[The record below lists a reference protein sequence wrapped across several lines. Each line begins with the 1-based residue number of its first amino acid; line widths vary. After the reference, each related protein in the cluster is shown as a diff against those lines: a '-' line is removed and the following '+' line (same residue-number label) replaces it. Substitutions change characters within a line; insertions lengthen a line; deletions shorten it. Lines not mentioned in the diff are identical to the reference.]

1 MCDNFKVME
10 GAIICAIIFY
20 FVYRILENLIH
31 RKERLIVAQK
41 IETLDPQKNGQI
53 DLNRWFGAVA
63 TNKYAP
69 LRWGLM
75 LVGAALGLL
84 VAFFIKDGMLPDKN
98 WYNDDVQVLY
108 FGATFL
114 FAGIG
119 LLISFVLE
127 RKYAAEDRKKE

>member
-1 MCDNFKVME
+1 ME
-10 GAIICAIIFY
+10 AAITCAIVFY
-20 FVYRILENLIH
+20 FIYRVLENLIH

-69 LRWGLM
+69 LRWGL
-75 LVGAALGLL
+75 LLAGAALGLL
-84 VAFFIKDGMLPDKN
+84 VAFFIKEGMMPDKT

-108 FGATFL
+108 FGSTFL

-119 LLISFVLE
+119 LLVSFVLE

>member
-1 MCDNFKVME
+1 MSD
-10 GAIICAIIFY
+10 AIIVAIIFY

-41 IETLDPQKNGQI
+41 IENLDPQKNGQI
-53 DLNRWFGAVA
+53 DLNKWFGAVA

-69 LRWGLM
+69 LRWGL
-75 LVGAALGLL
+75 LLAGAALGML
-84 VAFFIKDGMLPDKN
+84 VGFFIRGGMLPDKN
-98 WYNDDVQVLY
+98 WYNEDVQVIY
-108 FGATFL
+108 FGSAFL

>member
-1 MCDNFKVME
+1 ME

-84 VAFFIKDGMLPDKN
+84 VAFFIKDGMLPDKTWN
-98 WYNDDVQVLY
+98 NDDVQVLY

-119 LLISFVLE
+119 LLASFVLE
-127 RKYAAEDRKKE
+127 RKYTAEDWKKE

>member
-1 MCDNFKVME
+1 ME
-10 GAIICAIIFY
+10 RAIICAIIFY

-119 LLISFVLE
+119 LLVLFVLE
-127 RKYAAEDRKKE
+127 RKYTAEDRKKE

>member
-1 MCDNFKVME
+1 MSD
-10 GAIICAIIFY
+10 AIIVAIIFY

-41 IETLDPQKNGQI
+41 IENLDPQKNGQI
-53 DLNRWFGAVA
+53 DLNKWFGAVA

-69 LRWGLM
+69 LRWGL
-75 LVGAALGLL
+75 LLAGAALGML
-84 VAFFIKDGMLPDKN
+84 VGFFIRGGMLPDKN
-98 WYNDDVQVLY
+98 WYNEDVQVIY
-108 FGATFL
+108 FGSAFL

-119 LLISFVLE
+119 LLVSFVLE

>member
-1 MCDNFKVME
+1 MCDNFLLCLSHPRKPYSPQGE
-10 GAIICAIIFY
+10 A
-20 FVYRILENLIH
+20 H
-31 RKERLIVAQK
+31 RG
-41 IETLDPQKNGQI
+41 GQI

-119 LLISFVLE
+119 LLVSFVLE
-127 RKYAAEDRKKE
+127 RKYTAEDRKKE

>member
-1 MCDNFKVME
+1 ME

-41 IETLDPQKNGQI
+41 IETLDLQKSGQI
-53 DLNRWFGAVA
+53 DLNKWFGAA
-63 TNKYAP
+63 APNKYAS
-69 LRWGLM
+69 LRWGL
-75 LVGAALGLL
+75 LLAGAALGLM
-84 VAFFIKDGMLPDKN
+84 VAFFIKDGMMPDKT

-119 LLISFVLE
+119 LLVSFVLE
-127 RKYAAEDRKKE
+127 RKYTAEDRKKE